1 MTDYRSPEEI
11 AKDLDATRERLVSN
25 LDDLV
30 TRAQPEVVARAQMQ
44 KVKAFYV
51 DEFGGVRVDR
61 VAKTAGIVFGLAV
74 LRKLFK

>member
-11 AKDLDATRERLVSN
+11 AKDVEATRERLVSN

-30 TRAQPEVVARAQMQ
+30 ARAQPETVAKAQLD

-51 DEFGGVRVDR
+51 DEFGGVRADR
-61 VAKTAGIVFGLAV
+61 VAKTAGVILGLAV